1 MFRYLIVTLCIL
13 FPFASHADADCQFPE
28 PMCKAQTAFDAADL
42 ELTQT
47 IKRITDAIN
56 ADAFDDYIVDKTEIL
71 TSFDASQAAWA
82 SYRDAHCDAV
92 FRLMSGGTSRNVDQL
107 DCMTDLTTA
116 RIKQLTSL
124 YDVP

>member
-1 MFRYLIVTLCIL
+1 MFRNLIVTLFFL
-13 FPFASHADADCQFPE
+13 FPFASHADTDCQFPE
-28 PMCKAQTAFDAADL
+28 PMCNAQAAFDTADL

-56 ADAFDDYIVDKTEIL
+56 TDAFDDYMVDKTEIL
-71 TSFDASQAAWA
+71 TSFDASQTAWA
-82 SYRDAHCDAV
+82 SYRDAQCDAV
-92 FRLMSGGTSRNVDQL
+92 FRLMSGGTSRNIDQL